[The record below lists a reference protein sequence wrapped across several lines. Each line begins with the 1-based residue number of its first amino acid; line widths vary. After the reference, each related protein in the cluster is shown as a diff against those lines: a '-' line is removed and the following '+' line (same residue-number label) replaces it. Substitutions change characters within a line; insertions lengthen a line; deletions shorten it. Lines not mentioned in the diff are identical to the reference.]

1 MRLEFINRV
10 KIDEILGK
18 NIVTNEGSVLLRSG
32 VKLTHEYIIKLKEL
46 GVFYIYVED
55 SRLEDVSIEDE
66 RLSDL
71 KELTMKNMSNIMKNV
86 TEGDALGT
94 KSSLSVVEDL
104 VNYIIE
110 MGDVNKSLYDIQ
122 TFDNYTYLHSIDT
135 GIMSIFLGISMN
147 LNERELKE
155 LSIGAILHDIGKT
168 KIDRNIITKPGKLTT
183 EEFEEIKNHPIY
195 GKEILEQNFNMT
207 NRVLNA
213 VEHHHER
220 VDGSGYPY
228 GLTKNQIS
236 KFAKIIGICD
246 VYDSVSNDRCYR
258 KKFNPSDAYELILA
272 GSGSSFDEEVVRNF
286 KRTFSVFPLGVCLK
300 LSNGVEGYVIK
311 QNRNFPDRP
320 IIRVLYE
327 SETRLPIKFYEIDL
341 LKHSNV
347 IVESI
352 M

>member
-1 MRLEFINRV
+1 MRLEFVNRV
-10 KIDEILGK
+10 KVNEILGK
-18 NIVTNEGSVLLRSG
+18 NIVTNDGSVLLRSG
-32 VKLTHEYIIKLKEL
+32 VKLNKRYIVKLKKL

-55 SRLEDVSIEDE
+55 SRLDDVSIEDE
-66 RLSDL
+66 RLSSL
-71 KELTMKNMSNIMKNV
+71 KELTMKNMSTIMKNV
-86 TEGDALGT
+86 TEGDTKGT
-94 KSSLSVVEDL
+94 KNSLSVVEDL

-135 GIMSIFLGISMN
+135 GIMAIFLGITMN
-147 LNERELKE
+147 LSQGELKE

-168 KIDRNIITKPGKLTT
+168 KIDKNIITKPGKLTK

-195 GKEILEQNFNMT
+195 GKEILEKNFSMT
-207 NRVLNA
+207 NRILKA

-220 VDGSGYPY
+220 VDGNGYPY

-272 GSGSSFDEEVVRNF
+272 GAGNAFDEEVVKDF
-286 KRTFSVFPLGVCLK
+286 KKTFSVFPLGVCLK

-311 QNRNFPDRP
+311 QNKNFPDRP
-320 IIRVLYE
+320 ILRVLYE

-341 LKHSNV
+341 LEHHNV

>member
-10 KIDEILGK
+10 KVNEILGK
-18 NIVTNEGSVLLRSG
+18 NIVTNDGSILLRSG
-32 VKLTHEYIIKLKEL
+32 VELNKKYIVKLKRL

-55 SRLEDVSIEDE
+55 SRLDDVSIEDE
-66 RLSDL
+66 RLSSL
-71 KELTMKNMSNIMKNV
+71 KELTMKNMSTIMKNV
-86 TEGDALGT
+86 TEGDIKGT
-94 KSSLSVVEDL
+94 KNSLSVVEDL

-110 MGDVNKSLYDIQ
+110 MGDVSKSLYDIQ

-135 GIMSIFLGISMN
+135 GIMAIFLGITMN
-147 LNERELKE
+147 LSQGELKE

-168 KIDRNIITKPGKLTT
+168 KIDKNIITKPGKLTK

-195 GKEILEQNFNMT
+195 GKEILMQNFSMT
-207 NRVLNA
+207 NRILKA

-220 VDGSGYPY
+220 VDGNGYPY

-272 GSGSSFDEEVVRNF
+272 GAGNAFDEEVVKDF
-286 KRTFSVFPLGVCLK
+286 KKTFSVFPLGVCLK

-311 QNRNFPDRP
+311 QNKNFPDRP
-320 IIRVLYE
+320 IVRVLYE

-341 LKHSNV
+341 LKHHNV
-347 IVESI
+347 IVEAI